1 MQLIHNGN
9 VIMSNE
15 YDTIAKPITAWA
27 VEVNGKID
35 PSVCTTRAAARY
47 IRRLKSKNG
56 TVDAHVRK
64 VIIQVVKGR

>member
-1 MQLIHNGN
+1 MQLIYNGE
-9 VIMSNE
+9 VIMTNE
-15 YDTIAKPITAWA
+15 GDGIAKPITAWT

-47 IRRLKSKNG
+47 IRKLKSKNG

>member
-1 MQLIHNGN
+1 MQKTFQQKPIT
-9 VIMSNE
+9 SNE
-15 YDTIAKPITAWA
+15 VSGIGSPITAWT

-47 IRRLKSKNG
+47 IRKLKSKNG

>member
-1 MQLIHNGN
+1 
-9 VIMSNE
+9 MSKQNNRS
-15 YDTIAKPITAWA
+15 PITAWT

-47 IRRLKSKNG
+47 IRKLKSKNG